1 MSNYTFTVLQKVSL
15 HKFVE
20 KFWYVSFIIV
30 IFIIAFLFLPWQQTV
45 KGQGVISAFDPTE
58 RPYEI
63 SATIHGFIDEF
74 HVEENQFVKK
84 GELLFTMIDLD
95 RKYSVKLKKIEENI
109 HEQLA
114 NTKKQVFILQ
124 EKSHN
129 LKEYLD
135 VGLHVYNQNF
145 DQIEDKIRSLQLKK
159 ISLEKNHDI
168 EKSNFERIAL
178 LFKDGIESKR
188 KYEMSENIYI
198 RTKAELEKVVIDIQI
213 EKRSLDIVKK
223 EKEKF
228 LKDTQNKIKS
238 LEESILSSQNRMTLL
253 DQDLQRQSMQISRY
267 SRSEVYAQKDGY
279 VVRLLQSDQ
288 NKVLNKGDGVIYF
301 APVVSEKTLL
311 LKVSDFNMPL
321 IKEGLPVRLM
331 FYGWPALQISGWPS
345 IKYGTFG
352 GRIKKVDSISYDKG
366 FFYAYVVED
375 GDEPWP
381 KGDALKVGTQTT
393 AWVRLETV
401 PIWYQ
406 IWRTINGLPPRMVTP
421 KIRED

>member
-1 MSNYTFTVLQKVSL
+1 MSNHNFTVLQKVLL
-15 HKFVE
+15 HTFVE
-20 KFWYVSFIIV
+20 KFWRISFVIV
-30 IFIIAFLFLPWQQTV
+30 ATIIAFLFLPWQQTV
-45 KGQGVISAFDPTE
+45 KGQGIITAFDPTQ

-63 SATIHGFIDEF
+63 SATIHGFIEEF
-74 HVEENQFVKK
+74 HVEENQYVKK
-84 GELLFTMIDLD
+84 GDLLFTMVDID

-109 HEQLA
+109 QEQLE
-114 NTKKQVFILQ
+114 NTKKQVFILS
-124 EKSHN
+124 EKRDN
-129 LKEYLD
+129 LQEYLK
-135 VGLHVYNQNF
+135 VGLDVYSQKF
-145 DQIEDKIRSLQLKK
+145 EQIEDKIKSLKLKK
-159 ISLEKNHDI
+159 TSLEKNNEI
-168 EKSNFERIAL
+168 ERSNFERIAL
-178 LFKDGIESKR
+178 LFQEGIESKR
-188 KYEMSENIYI
+188 KFEMSENIYI
-198 RTKAELEKVVIDIQI
+198 RTKAELEKVVIDIQV
-213 EKRSLDIVKK
+213 ESRSLDIIKQ

-238 LEESILSSQNRMTLL
+238 LEESILSSQNKMTSL

-267 SRSEVYAQKDGY
+267 SSSQVYAQKDGY
-279 VVRLLQSDQ
+279 VIRLFESDQ
-288 NKVLNKGDGVIYF
+288 NKLLNKGDRVIYF
-301 APVVSEKTLL
+301 APDVSEKTLL

-331 FYGWPALQISGWPS
+331 FYGWPAMQISGWPA

-352 GRIKKVDSISYDKG
+352 GRIKKVDSISYEKG

-421 KIRED
+421 KIREE